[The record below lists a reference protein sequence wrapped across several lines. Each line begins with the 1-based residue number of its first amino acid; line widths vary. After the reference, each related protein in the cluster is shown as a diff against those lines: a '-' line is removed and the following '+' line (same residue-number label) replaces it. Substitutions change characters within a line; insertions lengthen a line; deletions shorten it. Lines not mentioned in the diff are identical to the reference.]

1 MIFDTH
7 AHYDDEWFD
16 EDREALLRGLSSRGI
31 GTVVNVG
38 ASMRGSRESV
48 ALAKEWPFV
57 YASVGVHPDHA
68 PAMCEADIVELRA
81 LAADEKVV
89 AIGEIG
95 FDYGHEDEL
104 TDEERSAQRKA
115 QEHWFRRQLALAAEL
130 ELPVIIHS
138 RGAEGD
144 TLAVMREYAEAFGP
158 NGRFSIV
165 NEYADAARSD
175 DCFAATREHADTLNP
190 DNSFVS
196 GVESLSFSGKSFPG
210 GIIHCFSG
218 SPETAEAYRKLGFH
232 IGVGGVITFKNARR
246 LPDVV
251 ASAPLEQIV
260 LETDAPYMAPVPFRG
275 KRNDSG
281 YLPYVVA
288 KIAEIKGVSEEDVI
302 RTTTETAR
310 QLFAIREL

>member
-16 EDREALLRGLSSRGI
+16 EDREALLRGLSSRGV

-38 ASMRGSRESV
+38 ASMRGSRASV
-48 ALAKEWPFV
+48 ALAAEWPDV
-57 YASVGVHPDHA
+57 YAAVGVHPDDA
-68 PAMCEADIVELRA
+68 PKMSDADIEELHA
-81 LAADEKVV
+81 LAGQKKVV

-95 FDYGHEDEL
+95 LDYGHEDEL
-104 TDEERSAQRKA
+104 TDCERDRQRA
-115 QEHWFRRQLALAAEL
+115 TQAYWFRRQLALAAEL
-130 ELPVIIHS
+130 SLPVIIHS

-144 TLAVMREYAEAFGP
+144 TLAIMREYAASFTD
-158 NGRFSIV
+158 S
-165 NEYADAARSD
+165 
-175 DCFAATREHADTLNP
+175 ATC
-190 DNSFVS
+190 
-196 GVESLSFSGKSFPG
+196 PG

-218 SPETAEAYRKLGFH
+218 SPETAAEYRRLGFH

-251 ASAPLEQIV
+251 AEAPISQIM

-288 KIAEIKGVSEEDVI
+288 KIAEIKGISEEEVI
-302 RTTTETAR
+302 AVTTANART
-310 QLFAIREL
+310 LFGIGGEKDA

>member
-7 AHYDDEWFD
+7 AHYDDDWFD
-16 EDREALLRGLSSRGI
+16 EDREALLRGLSSRGV

-48 ALAKEWPFV
+48 KLAKDYPFV
-57 YASVGVHPDHA
+57 YAAVGVHPDHA
-68 PAMCEADIVELRA
+68 PQMSEEDIEELRS

-95 FDYGHEDEL
+95 FDYGHEDDL
-104 TDEERSAQRKA
+104 TEEERAAQRKA
-115 QEHWFRRQLALAAEL
+115 QEYWFRRQLALAAEL
-130 ELPVIIHS
+130 SLPVIIHS

-144 TLAVMREYAEAFGP
+144 TLAVMKEYAEK
-158 NGRFSIV
+158 
-165 NEYADAARSD
+165 
-175 DCFAATREHADTLNP
+175 L
-190 DNSFVS
+190 
-196 GVESLSFSGKSFPG
+196 PG

-218 SPETAEAYRKLGFH
+218 SPETAAEYWRMGFH
-232 IGVGGVITFKNARR
+232 IGVGGVLTFKNARR

-288 KIAEIKGVSEEDVI
+288 KLAEIKGFSEEEVI
-302 RTTTETAR
+302 RVTSETAR
-310 QLFAIREL
+310 RLFAIR

>member
-7 AHYDDEWFD
+7 AHYDDDWFD

-57 YASVGVHPDHA
+57 YASVGVHPNHV
-68 PAMCEADIVELRA
+68 PAMCEADIEELCA

-115 QEHWFRRQLALAAEL
+115 QEYWFRRQLALAAEL

-144 TLAVMREYAEAFGP
+144 TLVIMKEYAEAFCE
-158 NGRFSIV
+158 NGRFTV
-165 NEYADAARSD
+165 
-175 DCFAATREHADTLNP
+175 
-190 DNSFVS
+190 
-196 GVESLSFSGKSFPG
+196 GKESLSFSGKSFPG

-281 YLPYVVA
+281 FLPYVVA
-288 KIAEIKGVSEEDVI
+288 KIAEVKGISEEEVIRVTTDTAGRLFGIKG
-302 RTTTETAR
+302 
-310 QLFAIREL
+310 L

>member
-1 MIFDTH
+1 MDMIFDTH
-7 AHYDDEWFD
+7 AHYDDDWFD

-48 ALAKEWPFV
+48 ALAGAWPFV
-57 YASVGVHPDHA
+57 CAAVGVHPDHA
-68 PAMCEADIVELRA
+68 PQMTEADIAELRA
-81 LAADEKVV
+81 LAGNDKVV

-104 TDEERSAQRKA
+104 TEEERDAQRAA
-115 QEHWFRRQLALAAEL
+115 QEYWFRRQLALAAEL
-130 ELPVIIHS
+130 SLPVIIHS

-144 TLAVMREYAEAFGP
+144 TLAVMKEYAEAFAGDS
-158 NGRFSIV
+158 G
-165 NEYADAARSD
+165 
-175 DCFAATREHADTLNP
+175 FAIGGER
-190 DNSFVS
+190 V
-196 GVESLSFSGKSFPG
+196 SFSGNEFRG

-251 ASAPLEQIV
+251 VSAPMSQIV

-288 KIAEIKGVSEEDVI
+288 KIAEIKGIPEDEVI
-302 RTTTETAR
+302 RITEAN
-310 QLFAIREL
+310 ARELFGLADI

>member
-7 AHYDDEWFD
+7 AHYDDDWFD

-48 ALAKEWPFV
+48 ALAAAYPFI
-57 YASVGVHPDHA
+57 YAAVGVHPDHA
-68 PAMCEADIVELRA
+68 PEMTEDDIAELRA
-81 LAADEKVV
+81 LAADAKVI

-95 FDYGHEDEL
+95 FDYGHEEDL
-104 TDEERSAQRKA
+104 TAEERDRQRAA
-115 QEHWFRRQLALAAEL
+115 QEHWFRRQLELAAEL
-130 ELPVIIHS
+130 SLPVIIHS

-144 TLAVMREYAEAFGP
+144 TLAVMRE
-158 NGRFSIV
+158 
-165 NEYADAARSD
+165 
-175 DCFAATREHADTLNP
+175 HAGTL
-190 DNSFVS
+190 
-196 GVESLSFSGKSFPG
+196 PG

-218 SPETAEAYRKLGFH
+218 SPETAEEYRKLGFH
-232 IGVGGVITFKNARR
+232 VGVGGVITFKNARR

-251 ASAPLEQIV
+251 ASAPLSQIV

-288 KIAEIKGVSEEDVI
+288 KIAEIKGVSEEEVI
-302 RTTTETAR
+302 RVTEENAR
-310 QLFAIREL
+310 KLFCLD

>member
-7 AHYDDEWFD
+7 AHYDDDWFD

-48 ALAKEWPFV
+48 ALAKEGPFV
-57 YASVGVHPDHA
+57 YAAVGVHPDHA
-68 PAMCEADIVELRA
+68 PAMSEADIEELRV
-81 LAADEKVV
+81 LAAHEKVV

-104 TDEERSAQRKA
+104 TDEERAEQRKS
-115 QEHWFRRQLALAAEL
+115 QDYWFRRQLALAAEL

-144 TLAVMREYAEAFGP
+144 TLAVMKEYAAK
-158 NGRFSIV
+158 
-165 NEYADAARSD
+165 
-175 DCFAATREHADTLNP
+175 L
-190 DNSFVS
+190 
-196 GVESLSFSGKSFPG
+196 KG

-218 SPETAEAYRKLGFH
+218 SPETAEEYRKLGFH

-251 ASAPLEQIV
+251 ASAPLSQIV
-260 LETDAPYMAPVPFRG
+260 LETDAPYMAPVPYRG

-288 KIAEIKGVSEEDVI
+288 RIAEIKGVSEEAVI
-302 RTTTETAR
+302 RITEENAR
-310 QLFAIREL
+310 QLFHIMCDA